1 MVDELYVISPDKVSR
16 LNNFSIISILNN
28 ANIVAKKGC
37 HTSLSTI
44 QKFRYLL
51 SWAHSE
57 EEATYIDILAPDF
70 DCFGCLQ

>member
-1 MVDELYVISPDKVSR
+1 MVDELYVISPDMVAR

-28 ANIVAKKGC
+28 ANIVVKKGC

-51 SWAHSE
+51 S
-57 EEATYIDILAPDF
+57 
-70 DCFGCLQ
+70 

>member
-1 MVDELYVISPDKVSR
+1 MVDELYVISPDMVAR

-51 SWAHSE
+51 S
-57 EEATYIDILAPDF
+57 
-70 DCFGCLQ
+70 